1 MNDRETVIVDGLRT
15 PFGRMGGALAQ
26 LSAVKLATPLIK
38 EIVERN
44 KIKPDSIDEV
54 IVGQVVL
61 AGCGQIPSRQALLAA
76 GLPNTTESTTVNK
89 VCASGMRAVTLADL
103 RIRANDADIIVAGGM
118 ESMSQAPYIV
128 EANSARFGKR
138 MGHVAF
144 QDAMLVDGLECPVTG
159 VHMAVH
165 GAKVAE
171 EFSIGR
177 EEQDE
182 WAVRSHKKA
191 VEAQE
196 KGAFKKEILP
206 VEVPAG
212 KGQTKLVDKDESPR
226 ADTSKE
232 ALAKLKPVFYDKGS
246 ITAGN
251 APGVNDGACMLLVM
265 SAGKAKELGLK
276 PLAKIVSHAS
286 IGQDVPYLA
295 TVPALATEKAL
306 KKAGLKVEDLD
317 LMEINEAFAAVA
329 LKSIKMLG
337 IDPEK
342 VNVNG
347 GAIALGH
354 PIGASGARILLTLAR
369 EMESRGAKY
378 GAAAICSGTAQGDCV
393 ILSREGLD

>member
-196 KGAFKKEILP
+196 KGAFKKEILA
-206 VEVPAG
+206 VEVRPA
-212 KGQTKLVDKDESPR
+212 KGRPSWSIRTNRPVPIPVRKLWP
-226 ADTSKE
+226 
-232 ALAKLKPVFYDKGS
+232 
-246 ITAGN
+246 N
-251 APGVNDGACMLLVM
+251 
-265 SAGKAKELGLK
+265 
-276 PLAKIVSHAS
+276 
-286 IGQDVPYLA
+286 
-295 TVPALATEKAL
+295 
-306 KKAGLKVEDLD
+306 
-317 LMEINEAFAAVA
+317 
-329 LKSIKMLG
+329 
-337 IDPEK
+337 
-342 VNVNG
+342 
-347 GAIALGH
+347 
-354 PIGASGARILLTLAR
+354 
-369 EMESRGAKY
+369 
-378 GAAAICSGTAQGDCV
+378 
-393 ILSREGLD
+393 